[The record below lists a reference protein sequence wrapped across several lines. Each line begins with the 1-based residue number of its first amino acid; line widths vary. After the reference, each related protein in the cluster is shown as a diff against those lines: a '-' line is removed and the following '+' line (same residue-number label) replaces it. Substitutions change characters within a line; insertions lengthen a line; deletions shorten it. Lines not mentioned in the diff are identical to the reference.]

1 MTLACEDGNSKLV
14 EVVTV
19 VDVDDEKQLITELV
33 VDVSKL
39 KFKQDVDDKYC
50 VVGNNLLLRFG
61 QAFEFEVQARLA
73 AGVWPV
79 FSAEILKWL

>member
-39 KFKQDVDDKYC
+39 KFKQDVDDKYH
-50 VVGNNLLLRFG
+50 VVGNNLLQICDLDISEVDAWSRF
-61 QAFEFEVQARLA
+61 
-73 AGVWPV
+73 
-79 FSAEILKWL
+79 